1 MAIRDI
7 VKYPDPILETPC
19 RDVEEFDDD
28 LRALAQDLVET
39 MYAAPGIGL
48 AAPQVGVDVRLIAV
62 DLTVGED
69 PGELHVLVNPEVVEE
84 EGEERDEEGCLSF
97 PDLVLVVPRP
107 RRVKVVAQDLSGEEL
122 VFDADGLLGRCL
134 HHEID
139 HVDGVLFL
147 DRVSPLKRD
156 LTRRKID
163 KRIQADDW

>member
-1 MAIRDI
+1 MAIREI
-7 VKYPDPILETPC
+7 VKYPDPILQTPC
-19 RDVEEFDDD
+19 RDVEEFDDG
-28 LRALAQDLVET
+28 LRALAEDMVET

-48 AAPQVGVDVRLIAV
+48 AAPQVGVDVRLIAI

-107 RRVKVVAQDLSGEEL
+107 QRVKVVAQDLSGDEL
-122 VFDADGLLGRCL
+122 VFDADGLLARCL

-163 KRIQADDW
+163 KRIRADDW